1 MTFIYQ
7 YRKLG
12 PVDDYFIRKEGE
24 SASPLNDFTQ
34 VIEILGTAVFLG
46 KTVERID
53 FESERLTVWKIK

>member
-12 PVDDYFIRKEGE
+12 PVDDYLIRKEGE
-24 SASPLNDFTQ
+24 PASPLNDFTQ
-34 VIEILGTAVFLG
+34 AIEILGTAIFLG

-53 FESERLTVWKIK
+53 FESEHLTVWKIK